1 MNFKKLEAM
10 FETANN
16 GDVSLLKKYLSENFF
31 WRSITQSSLTKNKRD
46 KSETIAW
53 FEEQPRS
60 NIGKITC
67 HFEND
72 KIIVYQHSVPDHVE
86 PQDRGDRR
94 RELLSARAPPQP
106 RPVARARAAHARRGD
121 HAAWARVGRVERAG
135 GRGGR
140 HARREAAAAGGALEL
155 GDLGLEHGDGRVRR
169 AAVAVALGHV
179 RVDRLLHEGRR
190 LVDRRQDAA
199 RRGVWSHSRM
209 HESRVLRKST
219 GRQATLMVVPG
230 TT

>member
-1 MNFKKLEAM
+1 M
-10 FETANN
+10 
-16 GDVSLLKKYLSENFF
+16 S
-31 WRSITQSSLTKNKRD
+31 TQWSPCERNADMTV
-46 KSETIAW
+46 
-53 FEEQPRS
+53 
-60 NIGKITC
+60 TC
-67 HFEND
+67 AH
-72 KIIVYQHSVPDHVE
+72 I
-86 PQDRGDRR
+86 DR
-94 RELLSARAPPQP
+94 
-106 RPVARARAAHARRGD
+106 
-121 HAAWARVGRVERAG
+121 RVGRARRLPANSLLRGGAAPRAGSRGAGAATPSSGRRRRGPWFARAG

-155 GDLGLEHGDGRVRR
+155 GDLGLEHGDGRVCR

>member
-1 MNFKKLEAM
+1 MNFKNLEAM

-86 PQDRGDRR
+86 PDGVILGFVKI
-94 RELLSARAPPQP
+94 EKNEIIEMS
-106 RPVARARAAHARRGD
+106 HARGKRPLSKKG
-121 HAAWARVGRVERAG
+121 
-135 GRGGR
+135 
-140 HARREAAAAGGALEL
+140 
-155 GDLGLEHGDGRVRR
+155 
-169 AAVAVALGHV
+169 
-179 RVDRLLHEGRR
+179 
-190 LVDRRQDAA
+190 
-199 RRGVWSHSRM
+199 
-209 HESRVLRKST
+209 
-219 GRQATLMVVPG
+219 
-230 TT
+230 

>member
-1 MNFKKLEAM
+1 VAKELAMNFKKLEAM

-31 WRSITQSSLTKNKRD
+31 WRSITQSSLAKNKRD

-86 PQDRGDRR
+86 PDGVILGFVKI
-94 RELLSARAPPQP
+94 EKNEIIEMS
-106 RPVARARAAHARRGD
+106 HARGKRPLSKNG
-121 HAAWARVGRVERAG
+121 
-135 GRGGR
+135 
-140 HARREAAAAGGALEL
+140 
-155 GDLGLEHGDGRVRR
+155 
-169 AAVAVALGHV
+169 
-179 RVDRLLHEGRR
+179 
-190 LVDRRQDAA
+190 
-199 RRGVWSHSRM
+199 
-209 HESRVLRKST
+209 
-219 GRQATLMVVPG
+219 
-230 TT
+230 